1 MMLLPD
7 DRDSIRR
14 LYNER
19 YAGHGADHRT
29 VGWGSAADQNLRFAV
44 LCRQLSLQKK
54 AILDVG
60 CGLGDLVPFIKAS
73 AGDDFTYHGIDI
85 SESLLA
91 HAQQLHGSERIRF
104 STLEPLQL
112 PDEPYD
118 IAVVSGALSF
128 RIQDNIGYARQ
139 VIARL
144 FSVTREAVA
153 VNFLSTYVDYQAE
166 KNFHYSPE
174 DMLRYCKSLTRYVN
188 LYHDYPLWEF
198 TVQLFH
204 KPAGQ

>member
-7 DRDSIRR
+7 DRESIRN

-19 YAGHGADHRT
+19 FADHGADHRT

-44 LCRQLSLQKK
+44 LCRQLSLEGK

-60 CGLGDLVPFIKAS
+60 CGLGDLVPFIRAV
-73 AGDDFTYHGIDI
+73 AGEDFTYHGIDI
-85 SESLLA
+85 SESLLEN
-91 HAQQLHGSERIRF
+91 AQRLHGSERIRF
-104 STLEPLQL
+104 SAIEPLQL
-112 PDEPYD
+112 TDEPYD
-118 IAVVSGALSF
+118 IAFVSGALSF
-128 RIQDNIGYARQ
+128 RIKDNIGYARE

-153 VNFLSTYVDYQAE
+153 LNFLTTYVDFEAE

-174 DMLRYCKSLTRYVN
+174 DMLRYCKSLTKYVN

-204 KPAGQ
+204 KPSGK